1 MWRMKTAHAVA
12 RVLCVVSMLAL
23 TGALQAAAPRA
34 DVMVFAAASLKEA
47 LDEQIKQYQARVGI
61 KVTVSYSGSS
71 MLARQIESGA
81 PADLFISA
89 DLEWMDYLERKKAIR
104 AGSRLRLL
112 TSSLVLIAPAR
123 SPVRLLNVAPGFAL
137 AQALGD
143 GRLAM
148 ADPDSV
154 PAGKYGRA
162 ALESLG
168 VWREVAAKTVRAEN
182 VRAALAYVARGAT
195 PLGIVYR
202 TDALAEPGVR
212 IVGEFPAGSHP
223 EVVYPAALVAG
234 RNSPHAEALLRYLGS
249 ADARDIWR
257 KHGFVTEN

>member
-1 MWRMKTAHAVA
+1 MKAIHEIACA
-12 RVLCVVSMLAL
+12 LMIVSMLAL
-23 TGALQAAAPRA
+23 SGTAQAARF
-34 DVMVFAAASLKEA
+34 DVTVFAAASLKEA
-47 LDEQIKQYQARVGI
+47 LDEQVKQYQTRAGI

-71 MLARQIESGA
+71 MLARQIENGA

-104 AGSRLRLL
+104 PGSRVRLL

-123 SPVRLLNVAPGFAL
+123 STIKLDVVSGFAL
-137 AQALGD
+137 AQALGE

-154 PAGKYGRA
+154 PAGRYGRA

-168 VWREVAAKTVRAEN
+168 VWREVGTKAVRAEN

-202 TDALAEPGVR
+202 TDALAEPAVR
-212 IVGEFPAGSHP
+212 IVGEFPASSHP
-223 EVVYPAALVAG
+223 AVVYPAALVAG
-234 RNSPHAEALLRYLGS
+234 RNSPHAGALLRYLAS
-249 ADARDIWR
+249 ADARMIWR
-257 KHGFVTEN
+257 KHGFGTGS